1 MITTFVGATAYL
13 PGEVAQT
20 NVTMSDGRI
29 VEIGGPAQG
38 EVIDARG
45 LILAPAL
52 IDVHG
57 DAFERQLMPRP
68 DVYFPVEAAVIDTDR
83 QLASTG
89 IATAYH
95 AITLGWEPGLRDV
108 NRGRGLMQ
116 AMRDLAPRLTV
127 ENRVQLRW
135 ETFAFEALD
144 VIDWALGGPLLPSIA
159 FNDHTSMAMRALDT
173 SVQDRGFE
181 LSPDFAT
188 ASLDDE
194 RLRQRTAKNAKRA
207 GLSDDD
213 YLALLGKVWDRR
225 REVPGMIAKV
235 AEMGRKAGAPMLSHD
250 DTRAETRAW
259 FRDHGASVAEFPM
272 VLEAA
277 QAARDAG
284 DTIIFGAPNAARGG
298 SHIGSLSAGDMV
310 EAGLCDALASDYF
323 YPAMLAAVARLDHE
337 RRADRLTLW
346 SLVSDGPARTM
357 NLTDRGEISV
367 GKRADLVLVDWPDGH
382 APSIL
387 GTWVAGRAAYR
398 GEPAARGQSVTQSP
412 KSLSQNYYETVK

>member
-1 MITTFVGATAYL
+1 MVFQTFEGARVYL
-13 PGEVAQT
+13 PGEIAET
-20 NVTMSDGRI
+20 NVTVADGRI
-29 VEIGGPAQG
+29 VEIGGPVQG
-38 EVIDARG
+38 EVIEARG
-45 LILAPAL
+45 LVLAPAL

-68 DVYFPVEAAVIDTDR
+68 DVYFPVEAALIDTDR
-83 QLASTG
+83 QLAANG

-95 AITLGWEPGLRDV
+95 AVTLSWEPGLRSV
-108 NRGRGLMQ
+108 ERGRAVIE
-116 AMRDLAPRLTV
+116 AMRDLAPRLAV

-135 ETFAFEALD
+135 ETFAHEALD
-144 VIDWALGGPLLPSIA
+144 LIDWALGAPLLPSIA
-159 FNDHTSMAMRALDT
+159 FNDHTSMAMRAMDT

-188 ASLDDE
+188 ASLDDH

-207 GLSDDD
+207 GLSDED
-213 YLALLGKVWDRR
+213 YVALLGQVWSRR
-225 REVPGMIAKV
+225 SEVPQMIAKV
-235 AEMGRKAGAPMLSHD
+235 AAKGRAVGAPMLSHD

-259 FRDHGASVAEFPM
+259 FRDHGAEVAEFPM

-323 YPAMLAAVARLDHE
+323 YPAMLAAVARLDEE

-346 SLVSDGPARTM
+346 SLVSRGAARAM
-357 NLTDRGEISV
+357 NLHDRGEIAL
-367 GKRADLVLVDWPDGH
+367 GKRADLVLVDWPEAH
-382 APSIL
+382 APSVL
-387 GTWVAGRAAYR
+387 GTWVAGRPAYR
-398 GEPAARGQSVTQSP
+398 SQPLAGPSSEMTTAP
-412 KSLSQNYYETVK
+412 SLMTV